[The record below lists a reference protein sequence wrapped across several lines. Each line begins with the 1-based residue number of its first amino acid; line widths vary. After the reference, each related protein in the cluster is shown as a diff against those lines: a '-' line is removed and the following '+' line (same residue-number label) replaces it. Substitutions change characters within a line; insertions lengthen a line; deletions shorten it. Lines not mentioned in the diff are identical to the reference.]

1 MDKLSQKIL
10 AEFENIEEILNEMPL
25 YTKLPFLSSLE
36 LAGVAAYLHSF
47 YNGIENILKQIFI
60 SKNLTVSN
68 GHSWHKE
75 LLEKA
80 VLNEIITE
88 KCKLTLGQYLAFRHY
103 FSHAYS
109 LDLFPERMAT
119 LVENS
124 KTVFDEFKNEIR
136 KYL

>member
-25 YTKLPFLSSLE
+25 HTKLPFLSPLE

-60 SKNLTVSN
+60 SIKLTVPN
-68 GHSWHKE
+68 GNSWHKE

-80 VLNEIITE
+80 VQNEIITE
-88 KCKLTLGQYLAFRHY
+88 KCKLNLGQYLAFRHY

-119 LVENS
+119 LVEYS
-124 KTVFDEFKNEIR
+124 KTVFDEFKNNIK
-136 KYL
+136 KYS